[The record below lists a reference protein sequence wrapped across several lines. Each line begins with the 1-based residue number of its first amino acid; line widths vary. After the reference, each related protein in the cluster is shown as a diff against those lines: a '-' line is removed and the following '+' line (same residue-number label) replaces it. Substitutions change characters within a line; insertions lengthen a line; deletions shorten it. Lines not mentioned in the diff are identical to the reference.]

1 MDIKEFWKES
11 FVGFIIKN
19 LLVAIAIF
27 VALAWGT
34 LIAIDFYTHHGQAEI
49 IPDLRG
55 MYVEE
60 AEVALAK
67 HGLFP
72 QIIDSVYVRDKKLG
86 TIIEQIPPAN
96 SSVKRNR
103 AIYIIINSRQVRQ
116 VSIPDLSDVSYRQ
129 GEAILKS
136 LGLSIGSVEYSPS
149 EYKDLVIDVKYK
161 GRSLYMGSRIPEGSS
176 LELVVGNGLGDSSV
190 VVPAIKGL
198 NLDDAQKRILNATL
212 VIGATNYDVPPS
224 GNESDYVIYRQL
236 PAAGSTLSAGSHIDV
251 WLSTDKTLLNKTF
264 DEDKKQDSS
273 DEQFF

>member
-11 FVGFIIKN
+11 FVGFILKN

-72 QIIDSVYVRDKKLG
+72 QVIDSVYVRDKKLG

-198 NLDDAQKRILNATL
+198 NLDDAQKKILNATL

>member
-72 QIIDSVYVRDKKLG
+72 QVIDSVYVRDKKLG

-198 NLDDAQKRILNATL
+198 NLDDAQKQILNASL

-251 WLSTDKTLLNKTF
+251 WLSKDKTLLNKTF